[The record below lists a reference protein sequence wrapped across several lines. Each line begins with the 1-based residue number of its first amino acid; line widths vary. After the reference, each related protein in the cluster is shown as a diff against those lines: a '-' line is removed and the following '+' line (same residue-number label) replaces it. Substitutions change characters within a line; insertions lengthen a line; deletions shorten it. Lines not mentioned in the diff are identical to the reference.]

1 MNADK
6 LRWKR
11 EHLRVDSLKKG
22 DLPAPELTTICE
34 YIGTT

>member
-11 EHLRVDSLKKG
+11 EHLRVDSLKIFCIVWNNGK
-22 DLPAPELTTICE
+22 
-34 YIGTT
+34 